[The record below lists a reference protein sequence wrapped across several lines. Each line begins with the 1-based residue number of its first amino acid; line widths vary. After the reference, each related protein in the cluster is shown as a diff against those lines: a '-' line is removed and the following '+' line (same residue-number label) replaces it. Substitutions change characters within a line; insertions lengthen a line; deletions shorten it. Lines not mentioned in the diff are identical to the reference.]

1 MIAMKRIKK
10 TRGNG
15 RRKFI
20 TAIGKLAGGSIIM
33 AIPGVITAEKLW
45 QPKAGFTVQQV
56 IDIILREVPNA
67 RTENTVDKIRSG
79 SPDQEVTGIV
89 TTMFP
94 SIEVIEKTKAAG
106 ANFIIAHETPFY
118 NNADETAWLN
128 TDDAYNY
135 KVELLNK
142 YKIAIW
148 RFHDNWHAH
157 KPDGI
162 TMGNLIKLGW
172 DKYYNEQTPRLL
184 TLPEPMT
191 IKSIAALTKKKLGIA
206 TVRIVGNLNQEC
218 TTIYLAFGYMD
229 PKMQIPVIQQIK
241 PDLILS
247 GETREWET
255 VERVRDGLAMGQK
268 TSLLVL
274 SHSVSEEAGMEYL
287 VQWLQ
292 PKVPGVKV
300 INIPSNNPFTF
311 V

>member
-1 MIAMKRIKK
+1 MRKP
-10 TRGNG
+10 NDYG
-15 RRKFI
+15 RRKFL
-20 TAIGKLAGGSIIM
+20 TAMGKIAGSSMIM
-33 AIPGVITAEKLW
+33 TIPGIISAEKLW
-45 QPKAGFTVQQV
+45 RPNASFTVQQV
-56 IDIILREVPNA
+56 IDLILKEIPNP

-184 TLPEPMT
+184 TLPQPMT
-191 IKSIAALTKKKLGIA
+191 IKSIAALAKKKLGIS
-206 TVRIVGNLNQEC
+206 TVRLVGNLNQEC